1 MALQYFTLIH
11 IVISIAG
18 IGSGFGLLAGLV
30 DGRLFPRWAVVFLAT
45 TIATSVTGFFFPF
58 HGVTPGIAVG
68 VVSLVALAVACYALY
83 VRRLNGLWRGAF
95 VITAVLSLY
104 LNVFVLVVQTFQ
116 KNPALVEIAPEQT
129 GPPFVI
135 TQATVLA
142 VFVWLGL
149 IAFRRFCTDPAQQN

>member
-1 MALQYFTLIH
+1 MSA
-11 IVISIAG
+11 
-18 IGSGFGLLAGLV
+18 FGGKP
-30 DGRLFPRWAVVFLAT
+30 D
-45 TIATSVTGFFFPF
+45 I
-58 HGVTPGIAVG
+58 
-68 VVSLVALAVACYALY
+68 
-83 VRRLNGLWRGAF
+83 
-95 VITAVLSLY
+95 
-104 LNVFVLVVQTFQ
+104 VQTFQ